1 VRILGIDPGSIALG
15 WGIVECEGSSLRHVA
30 SGVLRPPAAAVAR
43 RLAHIQLE
51 LSDLLRLHAPHAAA
65 LESVF
70 VSRNPRSALQ
80 LGQAR
85 GVALAVCGGAGL
97 ETAEYAPARVKS
109 AVAGYGAAD
118 KAQVQAMVRRLL
130 GLGRAPAR
138 DAADALAIAICH
150 GARCRT
156 AVRVTAALAGGRP

>member
-1 VRILGIDPGSIALG
+1 MRILGIDPGSIATG
-15 WGIVECEGSSLRHVA
+15 WGIVECEGSALRHVA
-30 SGVLRPPAAAVAR
+30 SGVVRPAAADTAR
-43 RLAHIQLE
+43 RLACIQRE
-51 LSDLLRLHAPHAAA
+51 LAERVREFAPHAAA

-70 VSRNPRSALQ
+70 VARNPRSALV

-97 ETAEYAPARVKS
+97 ETAEYAPARVKG

-130 GLGRAPAR
+130 GLVRAPAR

-150 GARCRT
+150 GAQCRG
-156 AVRVTAALAGGRP
+156 AARRSAAQRGASA